1 MLNNH
6 LNRRQV
12 GGLALTAVAGA
23 TLSACGSDDA
33 STQSQASASAGTP
46 AASTSASASSTA
58 SASGSASAS
67 ASATPTVKPTVI
79 SDLSAITV
87 TGAFGK
93 TPKVTAKW
101 PIAVSKTLVKT
112 LSAGTGATVASDAT
126 VEVNYHGVNGRTGKV
141 FDESFTAGQSATFA
155 LGGNVV
161 TGFQK
166 AIANQKVGSRVL
178 VMMTGADGYDA
189 SGGNSSAGI
198 NVGDCLIF
206 VVDILSASLLAPSG
220 TAVAP
225 KAGLPTVTD
234 AKGVPT
240 VMIPKTAAPTALT
253 VQPIIKGT
261 GRKVALTD
269 TITIHQRAWDW
280 ATGKLVVDDYSTK
293 GGESGALNQT
303 ITAWQKGL
311 VGQTVGS
318 RVLLIAPP
326 STAYG
331 AEGDGS
337 TIPKNSTLVYVV
349 DLLYAQATAA

>member
-46 AASTSASASSTA
+46 AASTSASA

-112 LSAGTGATVASDAT
+112 LSAGAGATVASDAT

-141 FDESFTAGQSATFA
+141 FDESFTGGQSATFA
-155 LGGNVV
+155 LANVV

-206 VVDILSASLLAPSG
+206 VVDILSASLTAPSG

-240 VMIPKTAAPTALT
+240 VTIPKTAAPTALT